1 MREPSVRRLVLLLV
15 AALSLAGLSMW
26 LDFLNVTAR
35 VGFQEWGRLM
45 SYAMF
50 PEIAATLL
58 VGVVAAYV
66 LGKRAGYA
74 VTCGILLA
82 LPIEILTEMQ
92 SPWFNQLIDRLA
104 GT

>member
-1 MREPSVRRLVLLLV
+1 MRDVPSRWMALLLV
-15 AALSLAGLSMW
+15 VALSLAGLSLW

-50 PEIAATLL
+50 PEIGATLL

>member
-1 MREPSVRRLVLLLV
+1 MREPSVWRLVLLLV
-15 AALSLAGLSMW
+15 AALSLAGLSLW

-58 VGVVAAYV
+58 VGVVTAYI

-74 VTCGILLA
+74 LMSGILLA
-82 LPIEILTEMQ
+82 LPIEILAEMQ
-92 SPWFNQLIDRLA
+92 SPWFNQLINRLA
-104 GT
+104 GA